1 LQLSDNHNRGEKPR
15 MACVLIIDDD
25 EAERSATKIA
35 LEANSFEV
43 VAVEDGKSDINAIK
57 DRQFD
62 LVIVDLFMRGMDGLE
77 TT

>member
-43 VAVEDGKSDINAIK
+43 VEDGKSDINAIK

>member
-1 LQLSDNHNRGEKPR
+1 
-15 MACVLIIDDD
+15 
-25 EAERSATKIA
+25 
-35 LEANSFEV
+35 V

>member
-1 LQLSDNHNRGEKPR
+1 VK
-15 MACVLIIDDD
+15 A

>member
-1 LQLSDNHNRGEKPR
+1 